1 MSFLEFIFTP
11 INCEE
16 DKPLLIAELL
26 EAGFESFVEEEQA
39 LLAYIPKNI
48 YKKSLVKNLS
58 LLHDHPE
65 VKFEARVLQDLNWNQ
80 EWESNYQPVTIAGKC
95 HVRAPFHPSLPG
107 MEYEIII
114 EPKMAFGTAHH
125 ETTQLMAAWLME
137 LDIVGKEVLD
147 MGCGTGILAIL
158 ANKMGAEIVT
168 GIDNDEWAWR
178 NSMDNFRINGV
189 GAGSVLHGDASLVK
203 ASGYDIILAN
213 INRNVLLQDME
224 IYSAGL
230 RPYGALLLSGFY
242 QQDIEAIIDSASESS
257 LRFNASRTLNDWAA
271 VLFYKESQ

>member
-1 MSFLEFIFTP
+1 VVYFEIRFTP
-11 INCEE
+11 LNSDEAIS
-16 DKPLLIAELL
+16 LLTAELM

-39 LLAYIPKNI
+39 VLAYIPKNI

-80 EWESNYQPVTIAGKC
+80 EWESNYQPVTIAAKC

-158 ANKMGAEIVT
+158 ANKIGAEIVT

-189 GAGSVLHGDASLVK
+189 GAGGVLHGDASLVK

-224 IYSAGL
+224 VYSAGL